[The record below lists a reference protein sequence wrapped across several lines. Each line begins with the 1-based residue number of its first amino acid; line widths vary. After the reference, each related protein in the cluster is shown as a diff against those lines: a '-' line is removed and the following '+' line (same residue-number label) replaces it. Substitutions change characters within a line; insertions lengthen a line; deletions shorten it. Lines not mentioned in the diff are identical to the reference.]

1 MNLNINITAL
11 IVEDE
16 PILAEINTEFVQRN
30 TNIKVVGIASTLGD
44 AKVMLDKFT
53 PQLVLLDNY
62 LPDGQGIELF
72 DYIVKKN
79 LSTYIIFITAA
90 SDMDTCS
97 HAIRHGAFDYLIKPV
112 SYERIAYSLN
122 KFKLFLMR
130 QSSPKN
136 LSQRQIDE
144 LFNLQTK
151 DFVEAQK
158 NTKGID
164 VLTLQR
170 IQSLFINTPDEL
182 TVEDIAHKA
191 QISKTT
197 VRRYL
202 EYCIQTNFLK
212 VEIRYGKIGRPERYY
227 KHIVT

>member
-1 MNLNINITAL
+1 MNLEIKAL

-16 PILAEINTEFVQRN
+16 PILAEVNAEFVQRN
-30 TNIKVVGIASTLGD
+30 SNIKVVGIASTLSD
-44 AKVMLDKFT
+44 AKVMLEKFN
-53 PQLVLLDNY
+53 PQLILLDNY

-122 KFKLFLMR
+122 KFKLFLLR

-164 VLTLQR
+164 ALTLQR
-170 IQSLFINTPDEL
+170 IQALFKNTVNEL
-182 TVEDIAHKA
+182 TVEDITYKA

-212 VEIRYGKIGRPERYY
+212 VEIRYGKVGRPERYY
-227 KHIVT
+227 KHIVL

>member
-1 MNLNINITAL
+1 MSLEIKAL

-16 PILAEINTEFVQRN
+16 PVLAEVNAAFVQRN
-30 TNIKVVGIASTLGD
+30 TNIKVIGIASTLSD
-44 AKVMLDKFT
+44 AKVMLEKFN

-72 DYIVKKN
+72 DYIVNKH
-79 LSTYIIFITAA
+79 LATYIIFVTAA

-97 HAIRHGAFDYLIKPV
+97 HAIRYGAFDYLVKPV

-122 KFKLFLMR
+122 KFRLFLLR

-151 DFVEAQK
+151 DFADSQK
-158 NTKGID
+158 STKGID

-170 IQSLFINTPDEL
+170 IQALFKNTVDEL
-182 TVEDIAHKA
+182 TVEDITYKA

-227 KHIVT
+227 KQAFI

>member
-1 MNLNINITAL
+1 MNFEINAL

-16 PILAEINTEFVQRN
+16 PILAEVNAQFVQRN
-30 TNIKVVGIASTLGD
+30 TNIKVVGIASTLSD
-44 AKVMLDKFT
+44 AKIMLEKFN

-72 DYIVKKN
+72 DYIVKKS

-122 KFKLFLMR
+122 KFKLFLLR

-164 VLTLQR
+164 ALTLQR
-170 IQSLFINTPDEL
+170 IQALFKNTIGEL
-182 TVEDIAHKA
+182 TVEDITTKA

-202 EYCIQTNFLK
+202 EYCIQINFLK

-227 KHIVT
+227 RHVLV

>member
-1 MNLNINITAL
+1 MNIDINAL

-16 PILAEINTEFVQRN
+16 PILAEVNAEFVQRN
-30 TNIKVVGIASTLGD
+30 TNIKVVGIASTLHD
-44 AKVMLDKFT
+44 AKIMLEKFN

-72 DYIVKKN
+72 DYIVKKQ

-112 SYERIAYSLN
+112 SYERITYSLN
-122 KFKLFLMR
+122 KFKLFLLR

-144 LFNLQTK
+144 LFNLQIK
-151 DFVEAQK
+151 DFVETQK

-164 VLTLQR
+164 ALTLQR
-170 IQSLFINTPDEL
+170 IQSLFIHTSDAL
-182 TVEDIAHKA
+182 TVEDVVSKA

-202 EYCIQTNFLK
+202 EYCVQTHFLK
-212 VEIRYGKIGRPERYY
+212 VEIQYGKIGRPERYY
-227 KHIVT
+227 KHIAI

>member
-1 MNLNINITAL
+1 MNFEINAL

-16 PILAEINTEFVQRN
+16 PILAEVNAQFVQRN
-30 TNIKVVGIASTLGD
+30 TNIKVVGIASTLSD
-44 AKVMLDKFT
+44 AKIMLEKFN

-72 DYIVKKN
+72 DYIVKKS

-122 KFKLFLMR
+122 KFKLFLLR

-151 DFVEAQK
+151 DFVEVQK

-164 VLTLQR
+164 ALTLQR
-170 IQSLFINTPDEL
+170 IQALFKNTIGEL
-182 TVEDIAHKA
+182 TVEDITTKA

-202 EYCIQTNFLK
+202 EYCIQINFLK

-227 KHIVT
+227 RHVLV

>member
-1 MNLNINITAL
+1 MSLNINAL

-16 PILAEINTEFVQRN
+16 PILAEVNAEFVQRN
-30 TNIKVVGIASTLGD
+30 TNIKIVGIASTLND
-44 AKVMLDKFT
+44 AKVMLEKFN

-72 DYIVKKN
+72 DYIVKKQ

-112 SYERIAYSLN
+112 SYERMAYSLN
-122 KFKLFLMR
+122 KFKLFLLR

-151 DFVEAQK
+151 DFIDTQK
-158 NTKGID
+158 STKGID
-164 VLTLQR
+164 ALTLQR
-170 IQSLFINTPDEL
+170 VQNLFIHTPDEL
-182 TVEDIAHKA
+182 TVDDVAHKA
-191 QISKTT
+191 QISRTT

-202 EYCIQTNFLK
+202 EYCVQTNFLK
-212 VEIRYGKIGRPERYY
+212 VEIQYGKIGRPERYY
-227 KHIVT
+227 KHNAA